1 MSNDSPAMVTAP
13 EGDRRPAQVRVAIVA
28 GLASGGTAR
37 HVAVLA
43 AGCRDAGL
51 ALSVLAPVATLQRLR
66 IGTAAVPLPIGDRP
80 QPLRDAKAVAQL
92 RSWIAVRQ
100 PDVVHAHGV
109 RAGAF
114 AALAVGLKRR
124 PARPALVVTVHNTP
138 PEGRAMSVVHA
149 ALERTCARRADLLLC
164 ASADLAARLR
174 ARGAAEVEQVDVAAP
189 AGPQPTP
196 AETAAARGE
205 IAEAGRP
212 VVLAVG
218 RLARQKG
225 LDVLVAAAARWRQRD
240 PRPVTVIVGAGPLAG
255 RLRAQ
260 AARDADGD
268 VRLLGARDDVPALL
282 AAADVVVVPSRWEAR
297 ALIVQEAMQAGR
309 PIVATRVGGI
319 PELTGEDGAVLV
331 SPGDPV
337 ELAAAV
343 TALLDDPAKA
353 ARLGR
358 TAQARAATFP
368 SPDDALAGML
378 SRYARLA
385 AGRGTGP
392 GSRAR

>member
-1 MSNDSPAMVTAP
+1 MAHGSDPHA
-13 EGDRRPAQVRVAIVA
+13 AQVRVAIVT

-43 AGCRDAGL
+43 SGCRDAGL
-51 ALSVLAPVATLQRLR
+51 AVSVLAPPATLRRLR
-66 IGTAAVPLPIGDRP
+66 TSAVAVPLALGDRP
-80 QPLRDAKAVAQL
+80 RPLRDARSVARL
-92 RSWIAVRQ
+92 RSWLTGWQ
-100 PDVVHAHGV
+100 PHVVHAHGV
-109 RAGAF
+109 RAGAL
-114 AALAVGLKRR
+114 AALAIGLTRR
-124 PARPALVVTVHNTP
+124 PARPALVVTVHNAP
-138 PEGRAMSVVHA
+138 PEGRAASVVHA
-149 ALERTCARRADLLLC
+149 VLERTCARRADLLLC

-174 ARGAAEVEQVDVAAP
+174 ARAAAAVEEVAVTAPPDPRPTAAEV
-189 AGPQPTP
+189 
-196 AETAAARGE
+196 AAARGE

-218 RLARQKG
+218 RLAPQKG
-225 LDVLVAAAARWRQRD
+225 LDVLIAAAARWHHRR
-240 PRPVTVIVGAGPLAG
+240 PRPVTVIVGDGPLAG
-255 RLRAQ
+255 SLRAQ
-260 AARDADGD
+260 AARLADGD
-268 VRLLGARDDVPALL
+268 VRMLGARDDVPALV

-297 ALIVQEAMQAGR
+297 ALIVQEAMQAGK

-319 PELTGEDGAVLV
+319 GELTGEDGAVLI

-343 TALLDDPAKA
+343 TAVLDDPAMA

-358 TAQARAATFP
+358 TARARAATFP

-385 AGRGTGP
+385 ASRSP
-392 GSRAR
+392 GSARRPR